1 MATKSTEN
9 YVVSGLITAQ
19 RGAPLQ
25 GLTVRAFNQVP
36 KAPENFLGEAVTDT
50 EGRYEITFTEKNLEV
65 GDAQSPD
72 PNVFIRV
79 FDGRQQ
85 LGESPV
91 ARHANKQITIDLT
104 VDLAVGGANKPEPPV
119 GADGDE
125 EASFVVTGTV
135 FNRQGESI
143 KRQKLIAFDVD
154 LRGAAVYRTVKSI
167 SETEASGGFEF
178 LAEGLSDING
188 NYYIEFRSPQ
198 YARAERKKADV
209 IVYAVEKRGEI
220 VGRSRLVNSKD
231 YSDQGV
237 VRNLDVL
244 ITKTEERTE
253 YDLLMRKLLPFLE
266 ESKVKLN
273 ELSGSNDQVVF
284 TATELDESDA
294 RIQIAADAESLRTRQ
309 KENGKK
315 NVPEQCKC
323 EDLSHELLYGLGRQQ
338 ITLSW
343 MTFYQKTDR
352 EIKRALK
359 QSVEDKIIRAYTP
372 QEIGAFLHLIHDCA
386 AAYVLGYKGEHQSV
400 SLEQMLS
407 AALPKKEQQ
416 EAFVNAY
423 RNFQSQSPVD
433 ETVDYQKFWS
443 EYLPKLKEFKE
454 NPKLI
459 SGLLLAQQL
468 SIVSGSHQPLIN
480 ELQVRRKITSVTELV
495 SLKENDWR
503 KIISRTGVP
512 DQIAAETD
520 EERTTAYVNYVQS
533 SLNAAYPTQKI
544 AAMLRNRE
552 LPIEDPNV
560 SERILGFLDQNT
572 GFDIGASPVHEYAEE
587 IRVVAKE
594 HYDEVKLELNR
605 LQRIF
610 QVSPKPQVMR
620 VLMEKN
626 LNSAYSISSIPK
638 KSFIKSYGQELG
650 DEAVAEAV
658 YQRAQHIST
667 LAAERAMKMY
677 DLSHLAAPAL
687 VYSQADREAAVS
699 VLEDQVSKRHNPNYS
714 EIFGSPDICECAHC
728 RSVYSPAAY
737 FVDLLRF
744 LWRGAKNADGLSPL
758 DMFIKRRPDLLH
770 LPLTCENTNTVI
782 PYIDLVNEVME
793 YYTFHGLLDKHA
805 AYDTGETTADELRA
819 NPQNLEPRAYRIL
832 KNAVYPFSLPY
843 HQPLDVIR
851 TYSDHLKTERYEI
864 LKRMQKDFSSPA
876 VKAIEAEALRISE
889 EEYRVLTLTDFS
901 GAPDVDELSVAVPKP
916 VRQLQ
921 QYFGF
926 PFSSAPDP
934 ELDPVVV
941 ANLEKVA
948 GNGVADGI
956 HEFLRRT
963 GIKYIDLVELIKTQF
978 INPHQNILEFI
989 ERLFLAGTLKADTIY
1004 TKLQQIAAGTLD
1016 PSTDPDI
1023 IAALAGKIPAADFAV
1038 WVQDHFDELDSV
1050 ITLYQSKSMCDLN
1063 TTYLKTVKNVYAA
1076 ASASGI
1082 TNATWSKIHRFIRLW
1097 QKLGWQIHEVDLMLA
1112 ACGESDITDVTIT
1125 KLSSAALLNKHLKLP
1140 IDKLA
1145 TLWGSIDTVADQS
1158 LYKKLFLNKAVQRID
1173 PAFQADEF
1181 GNYLTDPTELLADHI
1196 PAILAAFRMSE
1207 ADLDAIIEVA
1217 EISDNGV
1224 DRALNPATEE
1234 LSIYVLSVIYRYTVL
1249 SKALKLKVSD
1259 FCLLTRLFN
1268 RNPFSVLSI
1277 PAPAVPPAAPVFVS
1291 IAPSKTLEFYELAV
1305 AVKKAGFSASV
1316 LQYILTGQLAPESKL
1331 GLDTEKVKQT
1341 ARVIRDSFAAIEQ
1354 NYPEIPGTPLTV
1366 ESLRTSLSL
1375 SFRVDAVNQL
1385 TGIIGTRQTF
1395 SLLTEAGLPIAIPAV
1410 LASKFAYVLSS
1421 GKLTS
1426 GGIMS
1431 DAERIDLRSAGGAND
1446 NFKNAVDALFILSK
1460 TLSAGSPAYSLLT
1473 DANLSVVIPDV
1484 LSPKFTYTKA
1494 SGRLTCTGVMS
1505 DSEKSALAA
1514 LPGVSSNFVKAVGDI
1529 YKMPEDFIRQNFKG
1543 VFAAAN
1549 AVLLDSD
1556 FITLLNHP
1564 AQPTEKTLEERLRFV
1579 YSNYLP
1585 LLKKKLRE
1593 DVIVQHIASLID
1605 LNHEATLVLI
1615 KTELASLIEAVT
1627 LEGFSAEYFGNAV
1640 FTGPPALKRTDRQ
1653 LDFDWGAAAP
1663 DLTVPAN
1670 SFSARWQSYL
1680 SPPSSGEYTLVV
1692 DVNGA
1697 DEAFDLYLDDVLILQ
1712 KPASDPR
1719 ISWEVIAQ
1727 LNASQMHKLAVEYS
1741 EIVANA
1747 AISLSW
1753 KTATSAVEPIPP
1765 GALFPTMLMNDFI
1778 STIEVFHRAGKFV
1791 SGFKLTDT
1799 EVNHF
1804 VNYQA
1809 DFGGIDFSALTSD
1822 HWQRVNDYVCLRN
1835 AVPQGQ
1841 ALLTDV
1847 FVAANVIDPPATVNS
1862 LINLLNLATAWD
1874 LNTLNYIVK
1883 SYFGLTV
1890 TDFKNEVALGK
1901 LLDCMS
1907 FVLKTGLSA
1916 QTLEQWALPETDF
1929 GMLNATADLV
1939 KSTVKAK
1946 YEEEDWLKLAG
1957 NLSDKI
1963 REHQKQALIAYLLT
1977 KPELIAWGA
1986 KDADGLFEYFLIDV
2000 QMGSCMNSSRI
2011 VQANAAVQMFVN
2023 RCLLNLESHKLS
2035 GVEKGVSP
2043 DAIDKE
2049 RWEWGQFYRV
2059 WEVNRK
2065 IFLYPENW
2073 LEPEWRDDR
2082 SPFFKDLE
2090 SELTQN
2096 DITDRNV
2103 ETAFRNYLTKLNT
2116 VANLDVCGM
2125 YQENY
2130 PNGSM
2135 RFLHVFGRTHN
2146 APYQFFY
2153 RTCNEFYKW
2162 SAWEKVPVDIRVTED
2177 GDHSG
2182 VQMMPVVWK
2191 NRLFVFWTEFIKKQ
2205 EPFKFE
2211 KTEKFGGIEIVSSWE
2226 PSIEEM
2232 STYTPSE
2239 IKGEEYYEARLG
2251 WSEYVD
2257 RKWSGKQLTKEFIK
2271 VPQSKFG
2278 QISELAL
2285 RLNILSENQLIVWL
2299 EADTTVF
2306 GNFFLSDI
2314 QSEISGFSWLG
2325 GVNPALDPNGYSNF
2339 FMRHRKLGTLE
2350 FNGLSYLQK
2359 KLFHRLLFS
2368 TRVFDFEPT
2377 LKYPFFFNAY
2387 NRTYFV
2393 RPVDVRVYD
2402 YLISPRLNKSF
2413 MMENHISSVSP
2424 LPQIVP
2430 TGPDDL
2436 FSNIRN
2442 DAFLDKQNA
2451 ALNIQ
2456 TAQGFRELKTAS
2468 AQVIPQSFAAGN
2480 EGAKVALDY
2489 SSTALKSRLNILE
2502 GVELSRAFADTMAIS
2517 PYYFKAFHVE
2527 KGFEFHTFYHPFSSQ
2542 FVTNLNNFGIDGLM
2556 NSDTF
2561 LNIISDPFFN
2571 DYGTV
2576 FVSNHDPNF
2585 SQGLVKKAP
2594 ASNAY
2599 KPGEAYTYYK
2609 ENICFD
2615 VFGANSIY
2623 NWELFFHAPLYIATR
2638 LSKNGRFEEARKWF
2652 HYIFDPTTDELP
2664 LPGQTETSR
2673 YWKVLPFKTT
2683 PAQTLKE
2690 WFDTIGLGPN
2700 TNPKAENSIVAE
2712 WRDNPFMP
2720 FVVARNR
2727 PLAFMKNVVIKYVEN
2742 LREWGDSL
2750 FRMFTRESVN
2760 EALQLYVMAGHI
2772 LGPRPEYVPRRGE
2785 IKAETYF
2792 SLKDKWDDF
2801 SNALVELENI
2811 FPYSSA
2817 VPVSGS
2823 SSPGLLGIG
2832 PELYFCIPSNDKLM
2846 GQWET
2851 IADRLYKIRHCMD
2864 IDGVERQLAL
2874 FSPAID
2880 PAMIISAAAQGIS
2893 LGSILSDLNSPPPI
2907 YRFTYL
2913 IQKANEFCA
2922 EVKSLGSSLLSV
2934 LEKKD
2939 GEELVRLRASQEA
2952 AMLDLMTAVKERQ
2965 VLDAKVSREG
2975 LLKSRETAALRL
2987 EHYNALLSS
2996 EALAVP
3002 APPTIDAEVNSESQ
3016 LPIDTGIVK
3025 FVPDVDGSLV
3035 DSGEAGIKII
3045 NKEKEDLE
3053 KAKESMISQQIA
3065 SGMEGLAGALHLIP
3079 QIGAHATPIG
3089 VGLATGFGGVQ
3100 VGGATSALAKIPM
3113 IVGAVNGYEAAQAAK
3128 MAAFIRREQEWTLQA
3143 NLAAREVI
3151 QLDKQITSAE
3161 IKIQIAEKEL
3171 ANHQQQI
3178 EDSKKIE
3185 QFLKDKFTNQ
3195 ELYQWMKEQL
3205 FFVYKQG
3212 FNMAYDMAK
3221 KVEKCYQYELGK
3233 EATGFIQYGY
3243 WDNTMQGLCSGEKLQ
3258 LALRQLEFSYLEE
3271 NKRELELTKSISMAL
3286 LNPVALQELR
3296 TTGLCFLSIPEEL
3309 FDLDYQGHYFRR
3321 IRSVSL
3327 TLPCIAGPYTTVNCT
3342 LRLLRNTVR
3351 INTLM
3356 GDGGAYEHNNDEGVW
3371 IDDIERF
3378 RENNVPVK
3386 AIATSTGQRDSG
3398 MFELNFRDERYL
3410 PFEGAG
3416 AISDWKIELTQ
3427 DTELRQFNYATIAD
3441 VIIHISYTAKE
3452 DAGLFKNS
3460 AVAHLKDF
3468 LTNAAESSKQ
3478 PLIRMFNMKQEFSS
3492 EWHKF
3497 LNPPIVGTDQ
3507 VLSVS
3512 LQKEHFPFFAK
3523 ERAINVKKVEVLI
3536 KAARPGDYKMILAAK
3551 DVDNVAM
3558 TSSEISMP
3566 ESATYANMQKATL
3579 KGTTAGINVDDI
3591 NVFEPI
3597 SLRFRHNSDISS
3609 PQKYNEIDTNPEEIS
3624 DIFVVLHY
3632 ALGELSI

>member
-9 YVVSGLITAQ
+9 YVVSGLITEQ

-25 GLTVRAFNQVP
+25 GLTVRAFDEVP
-36 KAPENFLGEAVTDT
+36 KTPENLLGEVTTDAN
-50 EGRYEITFTEKNLEV
+50 GRYEITFTEKDFKVSGAERV
-65 GDAQSPD
+65 GPD
-72 PNVFIRV
+72 VFIQV
-79 FDGRQQ
+79 FDGRRI
-85 LGESPV
+85 LGESPIE
-91 ARHANKQITIDLT
+91 RHAKEQITIDLA
-104 VDLAVGGANKPEPPV
+104 VDLAVEDPNRPNQSV
-119 GADGDE
+119 SGADRE
-125 EASFVVTGTV
+125 EEPNFVVTGNV
-135 FNRQGESI
+135 FNRRGGSV
-143 KRQKLIAFDVD
+143 KRQRLIALDVD

-167 SETEASGGFEF
+167 RETETNGGFEF

-188 NYYIEFRSPQ
+188 NYYIEFRSSQ

-209 IVYAVEKRGEI
+209 IVYAVNKQGEI
-220 VGRSRLVNSKD
+220 VGRSRLVNSRE
-231 YSDQGV
+231 YSDQGL

-244 ITKTEERTE
+244 ITKTEDRTE
-253 YDLLMRKLLPFLE
+253 YELLMSKLLPFLE
-266 ESKVKLN
+266 ESKVRLN
-273 ELSGSNDQVVF
+273 ELGGSNDQVLF
-284 TATELDESDA
+284 TAAELDKSEA
-294 RIQIAADAESLRTRQ
+294 KIQIAADAESLRTRQ
-309 KENGKK
+309 KENGRET
-315 NVPEQCKC
+315 VPENCKC

-338 ITLSW
+338 IILNW
-343 MTFYQKTDR
+343 VALYQKTDR
-352 EIKRALK
+352 ELQTAIE
-359 QSVEDKIIRAYTP
+359 QSAKEKIIKEP
-372 QEIGAFLHLIHDCA
+372 NEQEIALFLRLIHDCA
-386 AAYVLGYKGEHQSV
+386 AAYILQYRGANQTVT
-400 SLEQMLS
+400 LETILS

-423 RNFQSQSPVD
+423 RNFKSEYPVD
-433 ETVDYQKFWS
+433 EQIDYKKFWS
-443 EYLPKLKEFKE
+443 DYLPEVNEFKE

-468 SIVSGSHQPLIN
+468 NIIGGSHQPLIN
-480 ELQVRRKITSVTELV
+480 ELQVNRKISSVTELI
-495 SLKENDWR
+495 SLGENDWR
-503 KIISRTGVP
+503 KIISKTGVP
-512 DQIAAETD
+512 DLIAGETV
-520 EERTTAYVNYVQS
+520 EEKTTAYVNYVQS
-533 SLNAAYPTQKI
+533 FLNAAYPTQKI
-544 AAMLRNRE
+544 AVMVRSRE
-552 LPIEDPNV
+552 LPIRDPNV
-560 SERILGFLDQNT
+560 SERIFAFLDQNT
-572 GFDIGASPVHEYAEE
+572 GFDIGASPVHEYADE
-587 IRVVAKE
+587 IKAVAKE

-620 VLMEKN
+620 VLMEKD

-638 KSFIKSYGQELG
+638 KSFIKLHAQELG
-650 DEAVAEAV
+650 GETVAETV

-687 VYSQADREAAVS
+687 VYSTADREAALS
-699 VLEDQVSKRHNPNYS
+699 VLQEQVSKRHNPNYS
-714 EIFGSPDICECAHC
+714 EIFGSPDICECEHC
-728 RSVYSPAAY
+728 RSVYSAAAY

-744 LWRGAKNADGLSPL
+744 LWRGAKNSDGFSPL
-758 DMFIKRRPDLLH
+758 DMFVKRRPDLLH

-805 AYDTGETTADELRA
+805 AYDTGQTTADELRA
-819 NPQNLEPRAYRIL
+819 NPQNFEPRAYRIL
-832 KNAVYPFSLPY
+832 KDAVYPFSLPY

-864 LKRMQKDFSSPA
+864 MKRMQRDFSPPA

-889 EEYRVLTLTDFS
+889 EEYRVLTLTDFN
-901 GAPDVDELSVAVPKP
+901 GAPDVDQLSAAVPKP

-926 PFSSAPDP
+926 SFSSAPNP
-934 ELDPVVV
+934 ELDPVVI

-963 GIKYIDLVELIKTQF
+963 GIKYTELVDLIETKF
-978 INPHQNILEFI
+978 INPHRNILEFL
-989 ERLFLAGTLKADTIY
+989 ERLFSAGTMKAQTIY
-1004 TKLQQIAAGTLD
+1004 TKLQQINAGTLD
-1016 PSTDPDI
+1016 PSTDTAI
-1023 IAALAGKIPAADFAV
+1023 MAVLAGKISPADFTV
-1038 WVQDHFDELDSV
+1038 WVQDHFDEFDSV

-1076 ASASGI
+1076 AAASGV

-1097 QKLGWQIHEVDLMLA
+1097 RKLGWKIYEVDLMLTA
-1112 ACGESDITDVTIT
+1112 FGESGINDLTIT
-1125 KLSSAALLNKHLKLP
+1125 KLSSAGLLNKHLKLP
-1140 IDKLA
+1140 INKLA
-1145 TLWGSIDTVADQS
+1145 TVWGSIDTATDQS

-1173 PAFQADEF
+1173 SAFQADEF
-1181 GNYLTDPTELLADHI
+1181 GNYLTDTTKLLADHI

-1207 ADLDAIIEVA
+1207 EDLNAIIEVA
-1217 EISDNGV
+1217 EVSDAGV
-1224 DRALNPATEE
+1224 DRPLNPATEE
-1234 LSIYVLSVIYRYTVL
+1234 LNIHILSLIYRYTVL

-1277 PAPAVPPAAPVFVS
+1277 PAPAIPPAAPVFAG
-1291 IAPSKTLEFYELAV
+1291 ILPSKTLEFYELAA
-1305 AVKKAGFSASV
+1305 AVKKTGFKASV
-1316 LQYILTGQLAPESKL
+1316 LQYIFSGQLAPESKL
-1331 GLDTEKVKQT
+1331 GLDPDKVKQT
-1341 ARVIRDSFAAIEQ
+1341 ARVIRDSFVAIEQ
-1354 NYPEIPGTPLTV
+1354 SYPETPAAPLTT
-1366 ESLRTSLSL
+1366 ESLRTILSL
-1375 SFRVDAVNQL
+1375 SFKTDIVTQL
-1385 TGIIGTRQTF
+1385 IGIIVTRQSF
-1395 SLLTEAGLPIAIPAV
+1395 SVLTEATLPIAIPVA
-1410 LASKFAYVLSS
+1410 LASKYTYVSAS
-1421 GKLTS
+1421 GELTS
-1426 GGIMS
+1426 AGIMS
-1431 DAERIDLRSAGGAND
+1431 DAERIDLKSVGGAND
-1446 NFKNAVDALFILSK
+1446 NFKNAVDALFIQSR
-1460 TLSAGSPAYSLLT
+1460 TLATGSPAYSIVT

-1505 DSEKSALAA
+1505 DAEKSALGA
-1514 LPGVSSNFVKAVGDI
+1514 LPGVSSNFIKAVGEI
-1529 YKMPEDFIRQNFKG
+1529 YKMPEDFVRQNFSG

-1549 AVLLDSD
+1549 AILMNSDFMTLLD
-1556 FITLLNHP
+1556 HP
-1564 AQPTEKTLEERLRFV
+1564 VQPVEKTLEEKLLFV

-1593 DVIVQHIASLID
+1593 DVIVQHIASLIG
-1605 LNHEATLVLI
+1605 LSQEATLVLI
-1615 KTELASLIEAVT
+1615 KTELTSLIEAVT
-1627 LEGFSAEYFGNAV
+1627 REGFSAEYFANSI
-1640 FTGPPALKRTDRQ
+1640 FTGPAAVKRTDRQ
-1653 LDFDWGAAAP
+1653 LKFDWGSAAP
-1663 DLTVPAN
+1663 YLTVPAN
-1670 SFSARWQSYL
+1670 SFSVRWQSYL

-1692 DVNGA
+1692 AVKEA
-1697 DEAFDLYLDDVLILQ
+1697 DEAFKLYLDDVLIRE
-1712 KPASDPR
+1712 KPAANPDTSL
-1719 ISWEVIAQ
+1719 EVPVE
-1727 LNASQMHKLAVEYS
+1727 LNASQMYKLAVEYS
-1741 EIVANA
+1741 ESVGNA
-1747 AISLSW
+1747 GISLYW
-1753 KTATSAVEPIPP
+1753 KTPTSAPAIVPST
-1765 GALFPTMLMNDFI
+1765 AAFPAKLMEDFI
-1778 STIEVFHRAGKFV
+1778 STIELYHRVGKFV

-1804 VNYQA
+1804 VDYKT
-1809 DFGGIDFSALTSD
+1809 DFGNIDFNTLTPD
-1822 HWQRVNDYVCLRN
+1822 HWQRVNDYVALRN

-1847 FVAANVIDPPATVNS
+1847 FAAANISDPPATVNS
-1862 LINLLNLATAWD
+1862 LSTLLNLATAWD
-1874 LNTLNYIVK
+1874 LNTLNYLVN
-1883 SYFGLTV
+1883 SYFTLTV
-1890 TDFKNEVALGK
+1890 NDFKNEIALAK
-1901 LLDCMS
+1901 LFGCIA
-1907 FVLKTGLSA
+1907 FVLKTGLSP
-1916 QTLEQWALPETDF
+1916 QTLEQWAAPETDF

-1946 YEEEDWLKLAG
+1946 YEDEDWLQLAG

-1977 KPELIAWGA
+1977 KQELMDWGA

-2000 QMGSCMNSSRI
+2000 QMGSCMNTSRI
-2011 VQANAAVQMFVN
+2011 VQANAAVQMYVN
-2023 RCLLNLESHKLS
+2023 RCLLNLESHKVL

-2049 RWEWGQFYRV
+2049 RWEWMEYYRV
-2059 WEVNRK
+2059 WEVNKK

-2096 DITDRNV
+2096 DITDRSV

-2130 PNGSM
+2130 PNGNM

-2153 RTCNEFYKW
+2153 RTCNEFNKW
-2162 SAWEKVPVDIRVTED
+2162 GAWEKVPVDIRMTEE

-2182 VQMMPVVWK
+2182 VHLMPVVWK
-2191 NRLFVFWTEFIKKQ
+2191 NRLFVFWTEFVKKQ
-2205 EPFKFE
+2205 EEKVFKVVETRSF
-2211 KTEKFGGIEIVSSWE
+2211 FGAEYTVVRE
-2226 PSIEEM
+2226 ATVEEM
-2232 STYTPSE
+2232 SNFPPSD
-2239 IKGEEYYEARLG
+2239 IKADEYYEVRLG
-2251 WSEYVD
+2251 WTEYVD
-2257 RKWSGKQLTKEFIK
+2257 GKWNAKQLSKEFIK
-2271 VPQSKFG
+2271 VRKIYLT
-2278 QISELAL
+2278 QISGLAL
-2285 RLNILSENQLIVWL
+2285 RMNILWENQMVIWL
-2299 EADTTVF
+2299 EDDKTVF
-2306 GNFFLSDI
+2306 GNFFLTDI
-2314 QSEISGFSWLG
+2314 QSELGGFSWLATSNG
-2325 GVNPALDPNGYSNF
+2325 NFKPKGYSNF
-2339 FMRHRKLGTLE
+2339 YMLHKKSGALE
-2350 FNGLSYLQK
+2350 FKGLDYLK
-2359 KLFHRLLFS
+2359 KPLLHKLLFS
-2368 TRVFDFEPT
+2368 TKVFDFEPT
-2377 LKYPFFFNAY
+2377 LKYPFFYNAY

-2402 YLISPRLNKSF
+2402 HVISPGLNKSF
-2413 MMENHISSVSP
+2413 IVENYINSVLP

-2430 TGPDDL
+2430 FGPDDL
-2436 FSNIRN
+2436 FSNVKN
-2442 DAFLDKQNA
+2442 DAFLDRESA
-2451 ALNIQ
+2451 ALDLV
-2456 TAQGFRELKTAS
+2456 ASRSFRELKTAS
-2468 AQVIPQSFAAGN
+2468 AQVIPESFAAGN
-2480 EGAKVALDY
+2480 QGAKIALDY
-2489 SSTALKSRLNILE
+2489 SSPALKSQLNILD
-2502 GVELSRAFADTMAIS
+2502 GVKLGRAFADKLEDY
-2517 PYYFKAFHVE
+2517 PYFNAFHLE

-2623 NWELFFHAPLYIATR
+2623 NWELFFHAPLYIANR

-2652 HYIFDPTTDELP
+2652 HYIFDPTTNELP
-2664 LPGQTETSR
+2664 APGQSETSR

-2683 PAQTLKE
+2683 VSENLEA
-2690 WFDTIGLGPN
+2690 WFEALGASN
-2700 TNPKAENSIVAE
+2700 ALENPIIKE
-2712 WRDNPFMP
+2712 WRDDPFKP
-2720 FVVARNR
+2720 FAVARNR

-2760 EALQLYVMAGHI
+2760 EALQLYVMANHI
-2772 LGPRPEYVPRRGE
+2772 LGPLPEFVPKRGE
-2785 IKAETYF
+2785 IKAETYD

-2811 FPYSSA
+2811 FPYSST
-2817 VPVSGS
+2817 VPVSGGS
-2823 SSPGLLGIG
+2823 SSGPGLLGIG
-2832 PELYFCIPSNDKLM
+2832 PELYFCIPPNDKLM
-2846 GQWET
+2846 EHWGT

-2874 FSPAID
+2874 FSPPID
-2880 PAMIISAAAQGIS
+2880 PAMLINAAAQGIS
-2893 LGSILSDLNSPPPI
+2893 LGSILSDLSSPPPI

-2913 IQKANEFCA
+2913 IQKANEFCS

-2939 GEELVRLRASQEA
+2939 GEELGRLRASQETA
-2952 AMLDLMTAVKERQ
+2952 ILDLMTAVKERQ
-2965 VLDAKVSREG
+2965 VLDARVSKEG
-2975 LLKSRETAALRL
+2975 LLKSRETAAVRL
-2987 EHYNALLSS
+2987 EHYNALLST
-2996 EALAVP
+2996 EAVAVP
-3002 APPTIDAEVNSESQ
+3002 APPTIDADVNSESQ
-3016 LPIDTGIVK
+3016 LPVDTAIVK
-3025 FVPDVDGSLV
+3025 FVPDVDQSLV
-3035 DSGEAGIKII
+3035 DADEAGIKII
-3045 NKEKEDLE
+3045 NKEKQDLE
-3053 KAKESMISQQIA
+3053 KANESMIAQQVA
-3065 SGMEGLAGALHLIP
+3065 SGMESLAGGLHLIP

-3089 VGLATGFGGVQ
+3089 VGAVTGFGGVQ
-3100 VGGATSALAKIPM
+3100 LGGATSAAAKVPAI
-3113 IVGAVNGYEAAQAAK
+3113 IGSVFAYEAANAAK
-3128 MAAFIRREQEWTLQA
+3128 MAGFIRREQEWTLQA
-3143 NLAAREVI
+3143 NLAAKEII
-3151 QLDKQITSAE
+3151 QLDKQITSAD
-3161 IKIQIAEKEL
+3161 IKIQITNKEL
-3171 ANHQQQI
+3171 DIHKQQI
-3178 EDSKKIE
+3178 EDSKQVE

-3221 KVEKCYQYELGK
+3221 KVEKCYQYEMGK
-3233 EATGFIQYGY
+3233 EATAFIQYGY

-3286 LNPVALQELR
+3286 LNPLALQELR
-3296 TTGLCFLSIPEEL
+3296 TTGKCFLSIPEEL

-3321 IRSVSL
+3321 IKSVSL
-3327 TLPCIAGPYTTVNCT
+3327 SLPCIAGPYTTVNCT
-3342 LRLLRNTVR
+3342 LRLLKNTVR
-3351 INTLM
+3351 INTST

-3427 DTELRQFNYATIAD
+3427 DAELRQFDYATISD
-3441 VIIHISYTAKE
+3441 VIIHLSYTACE
-3452 DAGLFKNS
+3452 DAGLFKDS
-3460 AVAHLKDF
+3460 AVTRLKGF
-3468 LTNAAESSKQ
+3468 LTNAAKLSKQ

-3492 EWHKF
+3492 EWYKF
-3497 LNPPIVGTDQ
+3497 LNPPVAGADQ
-3507 VLSVS
+3507 VLSIT
-3512 LQKEHFPFFAK
+3512 LQREHFPFFSK

-3536 KAARPGDYKMILAAK
+3536 KANRPGDYKMILAAK
-3551 DVDNVAM
+3551 DVDDNAM

-3566 ESATYANMQKATL
+3566 ESATYANMQMATL
-3579 KGTTAGINVDDI
+3579 RGTTTGINVEGI
-3591 NVFEPI
+3591 NAFSPI
-3597 SLRFRHNSDISS
+3597 SLKFRHNSDISS